1 MVALTRDF
9 HVFASRVTTRLSAI
23 LFPVWYIAEA
33 WDVRALSCLLIRH
46 YNSVLSRSLLRSQ
59 QHCDS

>member
-9 HVFASRVTTRLSAI
+9 HVLASRVTTRPSAI

-46 YNSVLSRSLLRSQ
+46 CNSILSTSLLRSQ